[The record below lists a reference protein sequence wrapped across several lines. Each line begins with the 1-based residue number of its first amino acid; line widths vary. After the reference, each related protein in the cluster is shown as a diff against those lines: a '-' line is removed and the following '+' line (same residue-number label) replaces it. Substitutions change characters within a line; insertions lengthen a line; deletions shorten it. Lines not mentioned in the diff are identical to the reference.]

1 MQEID
6 DRMEH
11 NEQQQQQQQQ
21 QQQHPPQQQQQ
32 QQQTQQN
39 AAESTIYT
47 IETNRRLQIDLA
59 VKNLCYTINPKNL
72 NFFQKLSTLQMP
84 WELTE
89 SSKPHQILDNVT
101 FTAKSGQ
108 LLAIMGSSG
117 L

>member
-1 MQEID
+1 MEEIN
-6 DRMEH
+6 RMEQ
-11 NEQQQQQQQQ
+11 NEQQQQQ
-21 QQQHPPQQQQQ
+21 PQQQ
-32 QQQTQQN
+32 QQQTQSN
-39 AAESTIYT
+39 DAESTIYT
-47 IETNRRLQIDLA
+47 IEINRRLQIDLT
-59 VKNLCYTINPKNL
+59 VNNLCYTVNPKNL

-89 SSKPHQILDNVT
+89 SSKPHHILDNVT

>member
-1 MQEID
+1 MEEINS
-6 DRMEH
+6 MEE
-11 NEQQQQQQQQ
+11 NEQQQPQQQQQEQQQQQQQE
-21 QQQHPPQQQQQ
+21 
-32 QQQTQQN
+32 QTQNN
-39 AAESTIYT
+39 APESTIYT

-59 VKNLCYTINPKNL
+59 VNNLCYTVNPKNL

-89 SSKPHQILDNVT
+89 SSKPHQVLDNVT

-117 L
+117 M

>member
-11 NEQQQQQQQQ
+11 NEQQ
-21 QQQHPPQQQQQ
+21 QQQQQ